1 MFYKNFMRA
10 DAPIQIREEKFYKNF
25 GLNNRKGGSKN
36 DEIGGNRYPDFH
48 ASFPDLIMISSENA
62 EKGGFP
68 TTTPLMGVI
77 KIYKFF
83 YFTTIDIKND

>member
-62 EKGGFP
+62 ERGGLP
-68 TTTPLMGVI
+68 TTTLLMGVI
-77 KIYKFF
+77 KIYKIL

>member
-36 DEIGGNRYPDFH
+36 DEIGGNR
-48 ASFPDLIMISSENA
+48 
-62 EKGGFP
+62 
-68 TTTPLMGVI
+68 
-77 KIYKFF
+77 
-83 YFTTIDIKND
+83 

>member
-10 DAPIQIREEKFYKNF
+10 DAPIQIREEKFYKFF

-48 ASFPDLIMISSENA
+48 ASFPDLIMIKFRECR
-62 EKGGFP
+62 KGRAY
-68 TTTPLMGVI
+68 LLRH
-77 KIYKFF
+77 Y
-83 YFTTIDIKND
+83 